1 MKKRVLL
8 FSSLA
13 AAALVLSACND
24 YVGKEK
30 SHPLYVKAAKEKSAG
45 EYKEAARCYEEFLL
59 ICPKSSRT
67 HHELGNLYSDNL
79 NDPLRAVYHYRKW
92 MEMNPDDKTNYEDV
106 RLLAE
111 TAQKNLFKKLKEEY
125 KDSAEAK
132 QAAEE
137 LQRLKDQLAQ
147 AQNSLKQVEE
157 QNQKMKETLLAVK
170 AEREKMNAQ
179 IAARNK
185 QNLAAAAA
193 AEKNAAAPAGS
204 AKANPAVPGA
214 NPAAPAA
221 AAKGKAAPA
230 AAKGKAPAAPAGK
243 TVTSY
248 KVLPGDTLIKVSVK
262 CYGTPRY
269 YHLIANA
276 NRGRIGRNNQIR
288 IGQTLVI
295 PPKPQK

>member
-106 RLLAE
+106 RLLAD

-137 LQRLKDQLAQ
+137 LQKLKDQLAQ

-157 QNQKMKETLLAVK
+157 QNREMKEKLLAVK

-193 AEKNAAAPAGS
+193 AEKKAAAPAP
-204 AKANPAVPGA
+204 KANS
-214 NPAAPAA
+214 AAPAD

-248 KVLPGDTLIKVSVK
+248 KVQPGDTLIRISVK

-269 YHLIANA
+269 YHLIVEA
-276 NRGRIGRNNQIR
+276 NRSKIGRKNQIR
-288 IGQTLVI
+288 VGQTLVI
-295 PPKPQK
+295 PPKPQR

>member
-1 MKKRVLL
+1 
-8 FSSLA
+8 
-13 AAALVLSACND
+13 
-24 YVGKEK
+24 
-30 SHPLYVKAAKEKSAG
+30 
-45 EYKEAARCYEEFLL
+45 
-59 ICPKSSRT
+59 
-67 HHELGNLYSDNL
+67 
-79 NDPLRAVYHYRKW
+79 
-92 MEMNPDDKTNYEDV
+92 
-106 RLLAE
+106 
-111 TAQKNLFKKLKEEY
+111 
-125 KDSAEAK
+125 
-132 QAAEE
+132 
-137 LQRLKDQLAQ
+137 
-147 AQNSLKQVEE
+147 
-157 QNQKMKETLLAVK
+157 MKETLLAVK